1 MSRWLKIS
9 LYLGGGIFSLFLIAW
24 AVLASYVFTHKEQIL
39 NTIISQLNE
48 DLNGKLSIKSM
59 EPSLIRGFPGI
70 SVSLENV
77 LLRDSLWD
85 IHKHDLLRA
94 KKVYVAINAF
104 SILSGS
110 ASIKDIRI
118 NDAEIYL
125 LTDSN
130 GVRNTDIFKKK
141 APSSDKGGGISKKI
155 NRVYL
160 NNVELTI
167 DDKLKNK
174 FFKFNIRNFK
184 GSIKHG
190 MEGWKGELKMQTN
203 VDFFAFNIKRGSF
216 LKNKL
221 VDLDIDMS
229 YDKKNGLLNIPLQKI
244 RIDKDQLYLSGKLNF
259 SPKSSDYLI
268 EIQAPSILFKD
279 AKSLL
284 SSHII
289 SKLKP
294 YDFQGP
300 FEIQAVLDGK
310 LKRGGDPLIRVNFT
324 AKNNTMSKGGESV
337 TDCSFTGIYTNEWIK
352 GQPRKDPNSM
362 IAFYNMAGKFYDIPF
377 KADSIQITDL
387 KDPIFTGKFKAGFPL
402 SQLNKIFGGN
412 TFQFNEGTADLDLVY
427 RAPFN
432 QLDSGKRYINGTV
445 KVQNGQASYKPRN
458 LLFKDIR
465 LVMDFRGEDL
475 YLQNLKVKSGS
486 TSLSMEAVLKNFS
499 NFYYTDPQKILID
512 WKVKSPNVNLNEFM
526 VFLGKRKSGSNYSSR
541 SKKSTLSMSENLER
555 MLEQASMNMDI
566 DVDKVVYKNFR
577 GSDLRTNITLKQS
590 GILINRLS
598 LNQGGGSLSISGDID
613 QSGSLNRFN
622 VKSLITNVN
631 VENLFHAFDNF
642 GQNAI
647 TDKNLRGTFYG
658 GTSISGSMYDNGKIV
673 PRSFKGTV
681 NFDIRNGA
689 LVNFEPM
696 EKVGAFAFPNRD
708 FSNISFLNLKNTLTI
723 QGDRVIIPPMEISSS
738 VLKIFLEG
746 VYSFDKGTRM
756 AMKIPLRDP
765 RKDELLDRSGQ
776 KKERNQKGI
785 VINLRAIEDEDGQL
799 KFRLGK
805 STPDRLSNLN

>member
-1 MSRWLKIS
+1 MSV
-9 LYLGGGIFSLFLIAW
+9 FLLLW

-39 NTIISQLNE
+39 STIISQLNE
-48 DLNGKLSIKSM
+48 DLNGKLSIRSM

-104 SILSGS
+104 SILSGT

-141 APSSDKGGGISKKI
+141 ATSTDNGGGISKKI

-174 FFKFNIRNFK
+174 FFKFNIKNFK
-184 GSIKHG
+184 GSIRHEL
-190 MEGWKGELKMQTN
+190 EGWKAELKIQSK

-221 VDLDIDMS
+221 VDLDIDLS
-229 YDKKNGLLNIPLQKI
+229 YEKKTGILNIPLQKI

-259 SPKSSDYLI
+259 SSKSSDYLI

-289 SKLKP
+289 SKLSP

-300 FEIQAVLDGK
+300 FEINAILDGK
-310 LKRGGDPLIRVNFT
+310 FKQGGDPLIRVNFT
-324 AKNNTMSKGGESV
+324 AKDNSMSKGGESV
-337 TDCSFTGIYTNEWIK
+337 TNCSFTGIYTNEWIK

-362 IAFYNMAGKFYDIPF
+362 IAFYNMNGKFYDIPF
-377 KADSIQITDL
+377 IADSIQITDL
-387 KDPIFTGKFKAGFPL
+387 KDPIFTGKFKAGFAL
-402 SQLNKIFGGN
+402 VKLNKIFGGT
-412 TFQFNEGTADLDLVY
+412 TFLFNKGTADLDLVY

-432 QLDSGKRYINGTV
+432 QLDSGKRYIHGTI
-445 KVQNGQASYKPRN
+445 KVQDGQAGYKPRDMI
-458 LLFKDIR
+458 FKDIR

-475 YLQNLKVKSGS
+475 YFQKLKVKIGT
-486 TSLSMEAVLKNFS
+486 TSLNMEAVLRNFS

-512 WKVKSPNVNLNEFM
+512 WKVKSPNVNLNEFI
-526 VFLGKRKSGSNYSSR
+526 VFLGKRKSGSKYNSR
-541 SKKSTLSMSENLER
+541 SGKSLQSMSENLER

-566 DVDKVVYKNFR
+566 DVGKVVYKNFR
-577 GSDLRTNITLKQS
+577 GSDLKTNITLKQS
-590 GILINRLS
+590 GIIINRLD
-598 LNQGGGSLSISGDID
+598 LNQGGGTLNLSGNID
-613 QSGSLNRFN
+613 QSGALNRFN
-622 VKSLITNVN
+622 LNTRITNVN
-631 VENLFHAFDNF
+631 VQNLFYAFDNF
-642 GQNAI
+642 GQSAI
-647 TDKNLRGTFYG
+647 TDKNLRGTFSG
-658 GTSISGSMYDNGKIV
+658 GTSISGTMNDNGKIV
-673 PRSFKGTV
+673 PRSFIGTV

-696 EKVGAFAFPNRD
+696 KKVGDFAFPNRD
-708 FSNISFLNLKNTLTI
+708 FTNISFLNLKNTLTI

-746 VYSFDKGTRM
+746 IYSFGKGTSM
-756 AMKIPLRDP
+756 AIKIPLRDP
-765 RKDELLDRSGQ
+765 RKDELVEKSGKIREQ
-776 KKERNQKGI
+776 NQKGI
-785 VINLRAIEDEDGQL
+785 VINLRAVEDKDGQL

-805 STPDRLSNLN
+805 STPDKLSELN

>member
-1 MSRWLKIS
+1 MPTWLKIS
-9 LYLGGGIFSLFLIAW
+9 LKFAGLFLSVSLLLW
-24 AVLASYVFTHKEQIL
+24 AVLASYVFTHREKIL
-39 NTIISQLNE
+39 NTIISQLND
-48 DLNGKLSIKSM
+48 DLNGKLSIRSM

-94 KKVYVAINAF
+94 EKVYVSINAF
-104 SILSGS
+104 SILSGT

-125 LTDSN
+125 LTDRN

-141 APSSDKGGGISKKI
+141 APSTDNGGGISKKI
-155 NRVYL
+155 NRLYL
-160 NNVELTI
+160 NNVEFTI
-167 DDKLKNK
+167 DDKPKNK
-174 FFKFNIRNFK
+174 FFKFKIRNFK
-184 GSIKHG
+184 ARIRHDI
-190 MEGWKGELKMQTN
+190 EGWKGELKMQTK
-203 VDFFAFNIKRGSF
+203 VDFFAFNIRRGSF

-221 VDLDIDMS
+221 VDLDIDLS
-229 YDKKNGLLNIPLQKI
+229 YDKKTGFLNIPLQKI
-244 RIDKDQLYLSGKLNF
+244 RIDKNLLCLSGKLNF
-259 SPKSSDYLI
+259 STKSSDYVI

-279 AKSLL
+279 VKSLL

-289 SKLKP
+289 SKLSP

-300 FEIQAVLDGK
+300 FEINAILNGK
-310 LKRGGDPLIRVNFT
+310 LKRGGDPMIRVNFK
-324 AKNNTMSKGGESV
+324 AKDIAMSKGGKRI

-362 IAFYNMAGKFYDIPF
+362 IAFYNMTGKFYDISF
-377 KADSIQITDL
+377 RADSIQINDL
-387 KDPIFTGKFKAGFPL
+387 KDPIFTGKFKAGFPI

-427 RAPFN
+427 RAPYN

-445 KVQNGQASYKPRN
+445 KVENGQASYKPRN
-458 LLFKDIR
+458 LIFKDIR

-475 YLQNLKVKSGS
+475 YLKNLKVKSGS

-499 NFYYTDPQKILID
+499 NFYYSDPQKILID
-512 WKVKSPNVNLNEFM
+512 WKVKSPNVNLNEFI
-526 VFLGKRKSGSNYSSR
+526 VFLGKRKSGSKYNSR
-541 SKKSTLSMSENLER
+541 SGKSLQSMSENLER

-566 DVDKVVYKNFR
+566 DVNKVVYKNFR
-577 GSDLRTNITLKQS
+577 GSDLKTNIIMKQS
-590 GILINRLS
+590 GIIINRLI
-598 LNQGGGSLSISGDID
+598 LNQGGGTLNLSGNID

-622 VKSLITNVN
+622 LKTRITNVN
-631 VENLFHAFDNF
+631 VQNLFFAFDNF
-642 GQNAI
+642 GQSTI

-658 GTSISGSMYDNGKIV
+658 GTSISGTMYDNGKIV
-673 PRSFKGTV
+673 PRSFRGTV

-689 LVNFEPM
+689 LIDFEPM
-696 EKVGAFAFPNRD
+696 KKVGAFAFPNRD

-723 QGDRVIIPPMEISSS
+723 QGDRVIIPPMEINSS

-746 VYSFDKGTRM
+746 IYSFGKGTSM

-765 RKDELLDRSGQ
+765 RKEELVDKSGKIREQ
-776 KKERNQKGI
+776 NQKGI
-785 VINLRAIEDEDGQL
+785 VINLRAVEDKDGQL

-805 STPDRLSNLN
+805 STPDRLSDLN

>member
-9 LYLGGGIFSLFLIAW
+9 LKFAGIFLGIFLLLW
-24 AVLASYVFTHKEQIL
+24 ALLASYVFTHKEQIL
-39 NTIISQLNE
+39 KTIISQLNE

-77 LLRDSLWD
+77 LLQDSLWD

-94 KKVYVAINAF
+94 NKVYVAINAF

-125 LTDSN
+125 FTDTN
-130 GVRNTDIFKKK
+130 GIRNTDIFKRKT
-141 APSSDKGGGISKKI
+141 PSGQEGSGISKKI
-155 NRVYL
+155 SRVYL
-160 NNVELTI
+160 NNVQLTI

-174 FFKFNIRNFK
+174 FFKFNVRNFK
-184 GSIKHG
+184 GSIKYG
-190 MEGWKGELKMQTN
+190 LEGWKGQVKMQTN
-203 VDFFAFNIKRGSF
+203 VDFFAFNLKKGSF

-229 YDKKNGLLNIPLQKI
+229 YEKKTGLLIIPLQKI
-244 RIDKDQLYLSGKLNF
+244 RINKDQLYLSAKFNF
-259 SPKSSDYLI
+259 SPRSSDFLI
-268 EIQAPSILFKD
+268 EIQAPSILFQN

-284 SSHII
+284 TSHII

-300 FEIQAVLDGK
+300 FEINAVLDGK
-310 LKRGGDPLIRVNFT
+310 LKRGGDPLLRVNFT
-324 AKNNTMSKGGESV
+324 AKDNVMSKGGESI

-362 IAFYNMAGKFYDIPF
+362 IAFYNMAGKFYNIPF
-377 KADSIQITDL
+377 KADSIQITNL
-387 KDPIFTGKFKAGFPL
+387 KNPTFTGKFKAGFSL

-412 TFQFNEGTADLDLVY
+412 TFLFNEGTADLDLVY

-432 QLDSGKRYINGTV
+432 QLDIGKRYIHGTV
-445 KVQNGQASYKPRN
+445 KVQDGQASYKPRN
-458 LLFKDIR
+458 MLFKDIR
-465 LVMDFRGEDL
+465 LLMDFRGEDL
-475 YLQNLKVKSGS
+475 YLRNLKVKSGS
-486 TSLSMEAVLKNFS
+486 TSLSMEAVLRNFS
-499 NFYYTDPQKILID
+499 NFYYTDPQKILMD
-512 WKVKSPNVNLNEFM
+512 WKIKSPNVNLNEFI
-526 VFLGKRKSGSNYSSR
+526 VFLGKRKSGSRSSSR
-541 SKKSTLSMSENLER
+541 SKKSVQIMSDNLER

-577 GSDLRTNITLKQS
+577 GSYLRTNITLKQS

-598 LNQGGGSLSISGDID
+598 LNQGGGNLNISGNID

-622 VKSLITNVN
+622 LKTKITNVN
-631 VENLFHAFDNF
+631 VQNLFYAFDNF
-642 GQNAI
+642 GQSAI
-647 TDKNLRGTFYG
+647 TDKNLRGSFYG

-673 PRSFKGTV
+673 PRSFRGTV

-689 LVNFEPM
+689 LINFEPM
-696 EKVGAFAFPNRD
+696 KKVGDFAFPNRD

-738 VLKIFLEG
+738 VLKIYLEG
-746 VYSFDKGTRM
+746 IYSFGRGTSI

-765 RKDELLDRSGQ
+765 QKDNLPDKSGQ
-776 KKERNQKGI
+776 KRERTPKGI
-785 VINLRAIEDEDGQL
+785 VINLRAIEDKDGQL

-805 STPDRLSNLN
+805 STPDKLSDLN

>member
-1 MSRWLKIS
+1 MSPWLKLS
-9 LYLGGGIFSLFLIAW
+9 LKIAGIFLGVFLLLW
-24 AVLASYVFTHKEQIL
+24 AFLASYVFTNKEQIL
-39 NTIISQLNE
+39 KTIISQLNE

-94 KKVYVAINAF
+94 KKVYVSINAF

-110 ASIKDIRI
+110 ASIKDIII

-130 GVRNTDIFKKK
+130 GVRNTDIFKRK
-141 APSSDKGGGISKKI
+141 ASTGQNGGGVSKKI
-155 NRVYL
+155 SRVYL
-160 NNVELTI
+160 NDVQLTI

-184 GSIKHG
+184 GSINYVLD
-190 MEGWKGELKMQTN
+190 GWKGQVKMQTN
-203 VDFFAFNIKRGSF
+203 VDFFAFNLKKGSF

-221 VDLDIDMS
+221 IDLDIDLT
-229 YDKKNGLLNIPLQKI
+229 YANKTGLLNIPLQKI
-244 RIDKDQLYLSGKLNF
+244 KINKDQLYISAKLNF
-259 SPKSSDYLI
+259 SPKSSDFLI
-268 EIQAPSILFKD
+268 EIQAPSILFQN

-284 SSHII
+284 TAHII

-300 FEIQAVLDGK
+300 FEINAVLDGK
-310 LKRGGDPLIRVNFT
+310 LKRGGDPLVRVNFT
-324 AKNNTMSKGGESV
+324 AKDNIMSKGGESI

-387 KDPIFTGKFKAGFPL
+387 RNPTFTGKFKAGFPL

-412 TFQFNEGTADLDLVY
+412 TFLFNAGTADLDLVY

-432 QLDSGKRYINGTV
+432 QLDSGKRYIHGTV
-445 KVQNGQASYKPRN
+445 KVHGGEASYKPRN
-458 LLFKDIR
+458 MLFKDIR
-465 LVMDFRGEDL
+465 LLMDFRGEDL
-475 YLQNLKVKSGS
+475 YLQNLKVKSGT
-486 TSLSMEAVLKNFS
+486 TSLSMEAVLRNFS

-512 WKVKSPNVNLNEFM
+512 WKIKSPNVNLNEFI
-526 VFLGKRKSGSNYSSR
+526 VFLAKRKSGSRSSSR
-541 SKKSTLSMSENLER
+541 AKKSVQSMSDNLER

-566 DVDKVVYKNFR
+566 DVDKVVYKNFS

-598 LNQGGGSLSISGDID
+598 LNQGGGSLKISGNID

-622 VKSLITNVN
+622 LKTKITNVN
-631 VENLFHAFDNF
+631 VQKLFYAFDNF
-642 GQNAI
+642 GQSAV

-658 GTSISGSMYDNGKIV
+658 GTSITGSMYDNGKIV
-673 PRSFKGTV
+673 PRSFRGTV

-689 LVNFEPM
+689 LINFEPM
-696 EKVGAFAFPNRD
+696 EKVGDFAFPNRD

-738 VLKIFLEG
+738 VLKIYLEG
-746 VYSFDKGTRM
+746 IYSFGRGTTM

-765 RKDELLDRSGQ
+765 RKDELIDKSGQ
-776 KKERNQKGI
+776 KRERTQKGI
-785 VINLRAIEDEDGQL
+785 VINLRAFEDENGQL

-805 STPDRLSNLN
+805 NTPQ